1 MANGSTVAASIEN
14 FERSATFAFQ
24 HRPSSHIP
32 ILSSLMDFILWI
44 FNDGRYSAEN
54 MDIALQR
61 ELGTKTLYDYSRA
74 TATGTKLCI
83 LVTTIWDAS
92 TCVFT
97 NYNATGTR
105 PHDCGKLEA

>member
-1 MANGSTVAASIEN
+1 M
-14 FERSATFAFQ
+14 
-24 HRPSSHIP
+24 
-32 ILSSLMDFILWI
+32 WI